1 MRSID
6 REHLDPEVRKDLA
19 VTAAVSTMTDP
30 HLAARPRRRAD
41 PPSPEAPNAEL
52 LHRATTRLV
61 ALRRV
66 DADGAASTARR
77 TWAAIPH
84 RNGASVT
91 VEYQWHPERG
101 VSVRLGASRS
111 ASVASGL
118 TDGLRS
124 THEAG
129 ADDGTEPSVPF
140 VAAQVAR
147 LQRCRLD
154 LQPGVAGPP
163 MLVAGFSPGFDDG
176 RTLVEALQRQPDP
189 VCIRIVAT
197 ATTLTADEEDA
208 ILSSLPDPDA
218 TDLTRLIRRA
228 EGAPTRAGGLFR
240 LLPSFEV
247 GIFVA
252 APVEVPPGV
261 IAALAATLS
270 PPSDNGLHAPPM
282 VDIHDAAVPAV
293 RGYHELEMPP
303 SPDDPTRLQRV
314 FGTGDLHTVM
324 RLPYATTPTYPGF
337 EVRRSRILDRAE
349 RPARSTGLLIGT
361 ARSGARTDEVRIG
374 DADLARHLLV
384 TGQTGTGKS
393 RLLEHLACQEAE
405 RGGGFAFIDPH
416 GDSVDRLIARLPKS
430 RRGEIEV
437 VDPSTEVGRVAINPL
452 EADGPVGQAF
462 VIQDLGEMFY
472 DLFDPGRSGIVGPR
486 FEAWLRTAAL
496 TLLDA
501 ADHGGPPASLIDIPR
516 LFTDDEFLKER
527 FRFVRSQYVID
538 FWIKEM
544 GKTSDYHRSE
554 MLGWFASKFE
564 RFASNPIMRSML
576 GPGRNDIDISQLMDD
591 GGILLVRLPKGL
603 IGDVNA
609 SLLGYIL
616 SSRMWVAAMARAS
629 RPEADRRPF
638 TLFIDEFQN
647 FTSVG
652 SIDTMLSES
661 RKFKL
666 RLCLAN
672 QFSSQLRPAVLAAV
686 DGNVGNRITFRVGVP
701 DAKVLEPLYAGAFEA
716 EDLVNLP
723 NLTAAAVL
731 LDDGEPQPPFTLTTG
746 RGPSGG

>member
-1 MRSID
+1 
-6 REHLDPEVRKDLA
+6 
-19 VTAAVSTMTDP
+19 
-30 HLAARPRRRAD
+30 
-41 PPSPEAPNAEL
+41 
-52 LHRATTRLV
+52 
-61 ALRRV
+61 
-66 DADGAASTARR
+66 
-77 TWAAIPH
+77 
-84 RNGASVT
+84 
-91 VEYQWHPERG
+91 
-101 VSVRLGASRS
+101 
-111 ASVASGL
+111 
-118 TDGLRS
+118 
-124 THEAG
+124 
-129 ADDGTEPSVPF
+129 
-140 VAAQVAR
+140 
-147 LQRCRLD
+147 
-154 LQPGVAGPP
+154 
-163 MLVAGFSPGFDDG
+163 
-176 RTLVEALQRQPDP
+176 
-189 VCIRIVAT
+189 
-197 ATTLTADEEDA
+197 
-208 ILSSLPDPDA
+208 
-218 TDLTRLIRRA
+218 
-228 EGAPTRAGGLFR
+228 
-240 LLPSFEV
+240 
-247 GIFVA
+247 
-252 APVEVPPGV
+252 
-261 IAALAATLS
+261 
-270 PPSDNGLHAPPM
+270 
-282 VDIHDAAVPAV
+282 
-293 RGYHELEMPP
+293 
-303 SPDDPTRLQRV
+303 
-314 FGTGDLHTVM
+314 
-324 RLPYATTPTYPGF
+324 
-337 EVRRSRILDRAE
+337 
-349 RPARSTGLLIGT
+349 
-361 ARSGARTDEVRIG
+361 
-374 DADLARHLLV
+374 
-384 TGQTGTGKS
+384 
-393 RLLEHLACQEAE
+393 
-405 RGGGFAFIDPH
+405 
-416 GDSVDRLIARLPKS
+416 
-430 RRGEIEV
+430 
-437 VDPSTEVGRVAINPL
+437 
-452 EADGPVGQAF
+452 
-462 VIQDLGEMFY
+462 MFY